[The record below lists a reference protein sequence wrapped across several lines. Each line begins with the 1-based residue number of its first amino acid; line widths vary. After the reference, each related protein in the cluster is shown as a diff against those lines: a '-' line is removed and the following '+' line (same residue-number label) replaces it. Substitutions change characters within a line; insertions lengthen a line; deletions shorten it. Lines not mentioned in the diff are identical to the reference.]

1 MTLNRISNN
10 FLVGNFANL
19 KKSYNDLTLE
29 NELVSD
35 LKFFLEN
42 IDSAFITNMSSAC
55 NT

>member
-1 MTLNRISNN
+1 
-10 FLVGNFANL
+10 VGNFANL
-19 KKSYNDLTLE
+19 KKSYNDLPLE

-35 LKFFLEN
+35 SKFFLEN